1 MGNSK
6 KSIKK
11 YFKTA
16 NSYLTVINNS
26 LLVMDTKIPD
36 KARTAIKVCKG
47 FYIELGRPISDF
59 DTLLAETRI
68 PIMFELVTEI
78 KEYKHYKIV
87 RMQTGIIDD
96 ITLGTIV
103 CKNDII
109 VKLTCDKSYRK
120 DEDYIKYERI
130 GSLWKLSV
138 PYTNNS
144 EENKSN
150 IIKAVYALLGMN
162 NNYNCNIKTNIN
174 YSVNKVDIE
183 IHSKLV
189 NYAYSFVL
197 NEKIR
202 KYELIMVALG

>member
-6 KSIKK
+6 KTIKK

-16 NSYLTVINNS
+16 NSYLTVVNNS

-59 DTLLAETRI
+59 DKLLAETRI

-120 DEDYIKYERI
+120 DEDYVKYERI
-130 GSLWKLSV
+130 GSLWKLNV

-144 EENKSN
+144 EENKNN
-150 IIKAVYALLGMN
+150 ITKAVYTLLGIN
-162 NNYNCNIKTNIN
+162 NHYDYNIKTSIN
-174 YSVNKVDIE
+174 YSVNKVDID
-183 IHSKLV
+183 IHSKLF
-189 NYAYSFVL
+189 NYTYSFVL

-202 KYELIMVALG
+202 KYELIMVSLS